1 MGEMCIA
8 VCDDIQEDAALLA
21 DYLKEIIPE
30 IKADLYGDGW
40 ELIKNFAETG
50 QKYDL
55 IFLDIHMPRMNG
67 IDTAKEI
74 RKKDLFVPIIFVSVS
89 DKFYREAYDTF
100 AFNYLI
106 KPLKK
111 ERLEY
116 VLYPLLYRGL
126 GKEERVLNFRYR
138 SQVHT
143 LKLSEIVH
151 ISSSLHTVNFYLKD
165 GRSVHCRG
173 KLIDFADQLKDSTFL
188 RCHQSFYVNMT
199 EIISMKADSFQV
211 KDGIIPISRSYAK
224 QVQETYKK
232 YLASIRDTSEE

>member
-1 MGEMCIA
+1 MEGMRIA
-8 VCDDIQEDAALLA
+8 VCDDVQEDAMLLTG
-21 DYLKEIIPE
+21 YLKEIISE
-30 IKADLYGDGW
+30 ARVDIYEDGC
-40 ELIKNFAETG
+40 EFIENFTRME
-50 QKYDL
+50 KVYDL
-55 IFLDIHMPRMNG
+55 IFLDVHMPKLNG

-74 RKKDLFVPIIFVSVS
+74 RKKDLFVPIIFVTVS
-89 DKFYREAYDTF
+89 DKFYREAYDIF

-116 VLYPLLYRGL
+116 VLYLLMCKNP

-143 LKLSEIVH
+143 LKLSEIVY
-151 ISSSLHTVNFYLKD
+151 ISSSLHTVNFYLKG

-173 KLIDFADQLKDSTFL
+173 KLIDFAEQLKDSTFL

-224 QVQETYKK
+224 QVQEAYRK
-232 YLASIRDTSEE
+232 YLSTIRDTAE